1 MALQSVVIA
10 EAKLLL
16 RQMFGCLQQQLLAL
30 LLLWLLRRRW

>member
-16 RQMFGCLQQQLLAL
+16 RQMFGCLQQQLLL